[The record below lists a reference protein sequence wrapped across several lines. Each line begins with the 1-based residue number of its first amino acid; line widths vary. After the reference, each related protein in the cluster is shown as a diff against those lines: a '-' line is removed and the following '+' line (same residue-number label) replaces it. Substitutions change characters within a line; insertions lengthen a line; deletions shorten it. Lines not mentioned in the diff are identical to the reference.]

1 MKRGLFIALLFGV
14 GLLAVVMTQRVAST
28 DTTAKGLAKQYAGD
42 WICRSVRPGLTTQPW
57 IGDPSSRRSTPT
69 RLWELRFSLRADGT
83 YQAPDA
89 KGRYSLDPATKA
101 ITWLDGPYKKALTET
116 QTEKR
121 KDGTPS
127 MGLVKDGAYYGCF
140 MAERRGAAR

>member
-1 MKRGLFIALLFGV
+1 MKWGLFLALLFVV
-14 GLLAVVMTQRVAST
+14 GLLVVVTRVAST
-28 DTTAKGLAKQYAGD
+28 DTTAKGVAKQYAGD

-69 RLWELRFSLRADGT
+69 RLWELRFTLRPDGT
-83 YQAPDA
+83 YHAPDA

-101 ITWLDGPYKKALTET
+101 VTWLDGPYKKALTET
-116 QTEKR
+116 QAEKGS
-121 KDGTPS
+121 DGKPS

-140 MAERRGAAR
+140 LAELPKPAR